1 MKAYIAGDKKAI
13 NGLNVKYRNKL
24 LHSVR
29 FGKKQTMYGEVDYF
43 KKCLVDTLG
52 KHWAKNVLDTKVD
65 VDIPGVVKRLGKPGR
80 QGTVILLTC
89 GGKKYAV
96 KVTRK
101 GTSCGDG
108 ATGGMGF
115 LKQARLQELASK
127 YKCTCPVLAV
137 FCGHKK
143 SSSFMVMPPM
153 KDRLV
158 DIYKKG
164 ETLSEK
170 HQRQLWNIYLAMDTS
185 VGVIHNDS
193 NCLNIMTDMK
203 NNIKLIDFDRSA
215 VIEKKHIVKYGAY
228 VNLDFMNLLGCFTK
242 YSINPGKILM
252 KKYCDLFNQC
262 VIPTKKHY
270 GSLRLPHISRKPAWD
285 GDTATKA

>member
-1 MKAYIAGDKKAI
+1 
-13 NGLNVKYRNKL
+13 
-24 LHSVR
+24 
-29 FGKKQTMYGEVDYF
+29 
-43 KKCLVDTLG
+43 
-52 KHWAKNVLDTKVD
+52 
-65 VDIPGVVKRLGKPGR
+65 
-80 QGTVILLTC
+80 
-89 GGKKYAV
+89 
-96 KVTRK
+96 
-101 GTSCGDG
+101 
-108 ATGGMGF
+108 
-115 LKQARLQELASK
+115 
-127 YKCTCPVLAV
+127 
-137 FCGHKK
+137 
-143 SSSFMVMPPM
+143 MPPM

-170 HQRQLWNIYLAMDTS
+170 HQRQLWNIYLTMDTS

-215 VIEKKHIVKYGAY
+215 VVEKKHIVKYGPY

-262 VIPTKKHY
+262 VIPTKNTMVVY
-270 GSLRLPHISRKPAWD
+270 VFRYSLPVNQHGMEILPLTLKLSYFISS
-285 GDTATKA
+285 